1 MNKERELLAQIMR
14 YFAEGDIAV
23 KEFEMSSDIAETL
36 HNVQELLAQPQSNE
50 QDLIRDIEYL
60 ITAFEDGADAE
71 DYWRPI
77 CDLRDDLKKVTLYEN
92 KFDNK
97 LAFEE
102 ASNLARAL
110 HKKFYKDISPNFE
123 LCDSTAGVISQIDNM
138 VCTLVEAQPKQ
149 EPLELAEVMR
159 KEARYYAAA
168 QFNEG
173 LRVGQREAKRMLLE
187 IAQVK
192 QDYLNENEILTN
204 LLLEAEDKI
213 QELLAQPAPSK
224 PDWVNY
230 RQGVEDAKPK
240 PLSNEWLEDN
250 IGLIHRDVS
259 FTDLVRAVEKAHGIG
274 GEK

>member
-1 MNKERELLAQIMR
+1 MFGQSENYLGRIMSPERKLLKGALDWMF
-14 YFAEGDIAV
+14 YLSDIYAN
-23 KEFEMSSDIAETL
+23 ERSSDDRIKLMLKEDI
-36 HNVQELLAQPQSNE
+36 NKIKELLAQPEISE

-110 HKKFYKDISPNFE
+110 HKKFYKDINPNFE
-123 LCDSTAGVISQIDNM
+123 LCDSTAGIISQIDNM
-138 VCTLVEAQPKQ
+138 VCTLVEAQPER
-149 EPLELAEVMR
+149 EPMACGYLMELFSGKIVYND
-159 KEARYYAAA
+159 KPILKKYYKKVTPIYTAPPE
-168 QFNEG
+168 QF
-173 LRVGQREAKRMLLE
+173 
-187 IAQVK
+187 
-192 QDYLNENEILTN
+192 
-204 LLLEAEDKI
+204 
-213 QELLAQPAPSK
+213 K

-230 RQGVEDAKPK
+230 RQGLEDAKPK
-240 PLSNEWLEDN
+240 PLSNQWLEDN

-274 GEK
+274 ADE